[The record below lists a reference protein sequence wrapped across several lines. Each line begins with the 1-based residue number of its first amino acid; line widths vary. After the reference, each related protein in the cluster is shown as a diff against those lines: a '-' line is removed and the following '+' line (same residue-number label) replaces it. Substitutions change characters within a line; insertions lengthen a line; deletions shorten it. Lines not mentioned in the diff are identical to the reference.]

1 MLVTQQI
8 NEHRFSSPT
17 AVVQEVTTMQ
27 AKNVVGKKSSFM
39 FFILKEG
46 LDGCSFLL
54 PLIRFLEADQSGNSG
69 FMGVGVFLKRQELK
83 WLISD
88 RR

>member
-17 AVVQEVTTMQ
+17 AVVQEVTTIQ
-27 AKNVVGKKSSFM
+27 AKNVVGKKSNFM

-46 LDGCSFLL
+46 LDGCSFYCPLL
-54 PLIRFLEADQSGNSG
+54 G
-69 FMGVGVFLKRQELK
+69 FWKLTNQETVGLWGGGVLKETGAKMAHFR
-83 WLISD
+83 
-88 RR
+88 

>member
-17 AVVQEVTTMQ
+17 AVVQEVTTIQ
-27 AKNVVGKKSSFM
+27 AKNVVGKKSNFM

-46 LDGCSFLL
+46 LDGCSFYCPLL
-54 PLIRFLEADQSGNSG
+54 G
-69 FMGVGVFLKRQELK
+69 FWKLTNQETVGLWGGVFLKRQEQK

>member
-46 LDGCSFLL
+46 LDGCSFYCPLL
-54 PLIRFLEADQSGNSG
+54 GFWKLTNQETVGFLIGG
-69 FMGVGVFLKRQELK
+69 GVLKETGAKMAHFR
-83 WLISD
+83 
-88 RR
+88 